1 MEMLR
6 IIEGGF
12 SSIAY
17 DEIKSEILSL
27 TGEGK
32 RVFLIVPEQQTVSAE
47 GEMAELLPDSA
58 PLTFEVTNFTRL
70 ANTVYRSL
78 GGVASEYADSGKE
91 ALIMWKT
98 LTELSPFLRM
108 TDGRGEINTGMVQKA
123 LSAVSEMKSVGAHP
137 DELAALAEA
146 DGIKEN
152 KRLSNKLSDISK
164 IMTLYRRLLEEKYT
178 SAKDECER
186 LAVKLC
192 ENPSFFSD
200 AIFFV
205 SGFTSFTEPQ
215 LSVMAELMRRC
226 ELTLHLTLSKTEY
239 DFFEFSEIVKTK
251 EKILRA
257 ADRAG
262 VTKRLIRHDGAK
274 PGKCELL
281 CDARRLLWRNF
292 GKTDENFLKD
302 LDRIRI
308 FEATDPYEEFA
319 FIASDI
325 RRRVI
330 SGDSFRDFA
339 IILRDAEAYSGIIDS
354 SLKQADIPAF
364 ISIRR
369 DVSSF
374 EAVKLIYTAF
384 AVVTGG
390 FKREDVISYAK
401 CRLCGVSPDAC
412 DEFELYTETWQISG
426 ERFCDGIFW
435 NMSPDGYSAG
445 DKGDSA
451 EALKRIDGV
460 RRAVIEPLTVFKE
473 NIDEAKTVRNY
484 AEALVGFLTSLSIE
498 EKLCE
503 RRLELLSLGEDETAE
518 ENARLWEIITSALDS
533 LVLVL
538 GDTEI
543 SASGF
548 ESQLR
553 VLLSDADIGRIPSF
567 CDVVT
572 VGSADMIRL
581 SEKKHIYLAGV
592 NQGEFPRPP
601 KESSYFTERDR
612 LTLSSY
618 GIMTEPTVDIQSA
631 RELFF
636 FSRAFAAAE
645 ESATLLYSV
654 RSDEFASIRRADIID
669 RISEICHKRIAPV
682 RISSLPLS
690 ERIYYPEAALD
701 VIGNESVDAALS
713 DAGYGRELTISRGD
727 ISNTNLKIEGGA
739 LDIMYPGELAL
750 TQTRIDTYVGCP
762 FAYFLRY
769 NLRLSENERAEFDAR
784 NIGTFIHAMLEN
796 FFAEL
801 QRDGKT
807 AGDITAEDK
816 EKLVMRA
823 ARKYLSSLSEGSI
836 SSSKRTEIMLDR
848 LCKTAMPVVDGLCDE
863 LRGCDFV
870 PSFFELKIGGEDES
884 LPRPAAFRS
893 EDGNSVYVYGSIDR
907 VDTYKRGNDVFVR
920 VIDYKTGSKSFSPDD
935 LDEGKN
941 LQMFLYLK
949 AIADTDNEKFLSEL
963 GVGEGG
969 KIIPAGVIYVKTD
982 LSDVTVP
989 RPDKDA
995 AEQALKKKQERRGM
1009 LLDDAESIDAMN
1021 KDFIPIKFKKDGSP
1035 DARSQKYLYSY
1046 EGWEELNRKISD
1058 KVSEIS
1064 SAMKSGDISLT
1075 NKKSDTPCDFCKFK
1089 PVCRRKNGE
1098 T

>member
-1 MEMLR
+1 MLR

-12 SSIAY
+12 SSVAY
-17 DEIKSEILSL
+17 EEIKSEILNL
-27 TGEGK
+27 TRDGK
-32 RVFLIVPEQQTVSAE
+32 HVFLIVPEQQTVSAE
-47 GEMAELLPDSA
+47 KEMAEYLPDSA

-78 GGVASEYADSGKE
+78 GGIALEYADSGKE
-91 ALIMWKT
+91 SLIMWKT
-98 LTELSPFLRM
+98 LTELSPFLSM
-108 TDGRGEINTGMVQKA
+108 TDGRGEINTGTVQKA

-137 DELAALAEA
+137 DELAALSES
-146 DGIKEN
+146 DGIKKN
-152 KRLSNKLSDISK
+152 KRLSKKLSDISK

-186 LAVKLC
+186 LSVKLR
-192 ENPSFFSD
+192 EHPDFFSD
-200 AIFFV
+200 VFFFV

-215 LSVMAELMRRC
+215 CSVMAELMKRA

-251 EKILRA
+251 EKILRV

-262 VTKRLIRHDGAK
+262 VTKRLIKHDSAQQ
-274 PGKCELL
+274 GKNELL
-281 CDARRLLWRNF
+281 CDVRRLLWRNF
-292 GKTDENFLKD
+292 GKTDENFLKN

-308 FEATDPYEEFA
+308 FEAADPYEEFA

-325 RRRVI
+325 KRRVI
-330 SGDSFRDFA
+330 SGDSFKDFA
-339 IILRDAEAYSGIIDS
+339 IIVRDAESYSGIIDS
-354 SLKQADIPAF
+354 SLKKADIPAF
-364 ISIRR
+364 ISLRR
-369 DVSSF
+369 DVSTF
-374 EAVKLIYTAF
+374 EAIKLIYTAF
-384 AVVTGG
+384 AAVTGG
-390 FKREDVISYAK
+390 FKREDIISYTK

-426 ERFCDGIFW
+426 ARFTDGIFW
-435 NMSPDGYSAG
+435 NMSPDGYSVG

-460 RRAVIEPLTVFKE
+460 RRAVIEPLIEFKE

-484 AEALVGFLTSLSIE
+484 AEALVGFLISLSIE
-498 EKLCE
+498 EKLIE
-503 RRLELLSLGEDETAE
+503 RRLELLSLGENETAE
-518 ENARLWEIITSALDS
+518 ENARLWDIICSALDS

-543 SASGF
+543 DARGF
-548 ESQLR
+548 ESQLK

-567 CDVVT
+567 FDAVT

-581 SEKKHIYLAGV
+581 SGKKHIYLAGV

-601 KESSYFTERDR
+601 KENSYFTERDR
-612 LTLSSY
+612 LTLSSF
-618 GIMTEPTVDIQSA
+618 GIMTESGGDIPGA

-636 FSRAFAAAE
+636 FSRAFAAAD
-645 ESATLLYSV
+645 ESVTLLYSV
-654 RSDEFASIRRADIID
+654 RNDAFASSAKADIID
-669 RISEICHKRIAPV
+669 RISEICRGRITPI
-682 RISSLPLS
+682 RISQLPLT
-690 ERIYYPEAALD
+690 EKIYYPESALD
-701 VIGNESVDAALS
+701 MIGNESVDMALS
-713 DAGYGRELTISRGD
+713 DAGYARELAVSRGG
-727 ISNTNLKIEGGA
+727 ISNTNLKIDRGA
-739 LDIMYPGELAL
+739 IDVMYPGDLAL

-769 NLRLSENERAEFDAR
+769 NLKLSENGRAEFDAR

-796 FFAEL
+796 FFAQL
-801 QRDGKT
+801 RKDGKT

-816 EKLVMRA
+816 ENLVMQA
-823 ARKYLSSLSEGSI
+823 AKKHLSSLSEGSL
-836 SSSKRTEIMLDR
+836 SSSKRTEILLDR
-848 LCKTAMPVVDGLCDE
+848 LCRTAMPVVDGLCDE

-870 PSFFELKIGGEDES
+870 PSFFELKIGGGDES
-884 LPRPAAFRS
+884 LPKPAAFES
-893 EDGNSVYVYGSIDR
+893 DDGKGVYVYGSIDR
-907 VDTYKRGNDVFVR
+907 VDTYKSGNDVFVR

-982 LSDVTVP
+982 MSDVTVP

-995 AEQALKKKQERRGM
+995 AEEALKKKQERRGM
-1009 LLDDAESIDAMN
+1009 LLDDEESIGAMN
-1021 KDFIPIKFKKDGSP
+1021 KDFIPIKFKKDGFP
-1035 DARSQKYLYSY
+1035 DVRSQKYLYSY
-1046 EGWEELNRKISD
+1046 EGWGELNKKISD
-1058 KVSEIS
+1058 KVREIS
-1064 SAMKSGDISLT
+1064 SAMKSGDIST
-1075 NKKSDTPCDFCKFK
+1075 TSKKSDTPCDFCKFK
-1089 PVCRRKNGE
+1089 PVCRKKID
-1098 T
+1098 